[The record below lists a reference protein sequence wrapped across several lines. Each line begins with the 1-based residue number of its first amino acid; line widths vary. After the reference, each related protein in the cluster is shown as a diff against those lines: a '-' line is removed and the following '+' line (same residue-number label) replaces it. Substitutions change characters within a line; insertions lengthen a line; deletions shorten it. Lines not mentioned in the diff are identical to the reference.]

1 MEHSLDDEYGTNDQ
15 EERYTG
21 TTIEHT
27 KISSLEASTV
37 AIEFP
42 IEWNV
47 NSEQGNNVGATPPID
62 NDVNING
69 VNELMDTEA
78 LDMQT

>member
-1 MEHSLDDEYGTNDQ
+1 MEHSLDDESGTNDQ

-42 IEWNV
+42 RNV